1 MSAASHAF
9 AREALRDVRNTHL
22 VALQVISTDM
32 NRVVVELLQNLLF
45 WQERSKAMNA
55 HNAVKK
61 KRLVSG
67 LREVSQPSQYALY
80 GQ

>member
-1 MSAASHAF
+1 MSAASHALD
-9 AREALRDVRNTHL
+9 REALRDVKNAHL
-22 VALQVISTDM
+22 VAMQVISTDM

-67 LREVSQPSQYALY
+67 LREVGLSLECVWY
-80 GQ
+80 GK